1 MRIIETTSVLALGF
15 VLACAKAP
23 PEERRAAAGDSVR
36 PAGAPVGSRATA
48 LDSVHLGGA
57 PVSSRATGQCGDVSG
72 YLDDPAP
79 RGRAVYA
86 APDTQSPVLGRILPP
101 VLIEN
106 RGWPVSFAIHEAR
119 DGWLLVEHA
128 GDDSVLTETAPRPMY
143 SGRGWI
149 RGNGVSVGVQ
159 ASQAFAAPRHASALV
174 VQADPAHTLE
184 GGATMMTEVF
194 ACEGDWVLARWQVME
209 PRGLRYAD
217 AAVVTPNPLVVQ
229 GWVTGI
235 CNIQETS
242 CDQPSG
248 DRPDSARAPAAR

>member
-23 PEERRAAAGDSVR
+23 PEERRAAADDSVR
-36 PAGAPVGSRATA
+36 PVPVGSRATA
-48 LDSVHLGGA
+48 FDSVRLGGA

-128 GDDSVLTETAPRPMY
+128 GDDSVLIERAPRPMY
-143 SGRGWI
+143 SGHGWI

-159 ASQAFAAPRHASALV
+159 ASQMFAEPRHASDIV
-174 VQADPAHTLE
+174 VQADPVHTLE
-184 GGATMMTEVF
+184 GVGEMVEVS
-194 ACEGDWVLARWQVME
+194 ACEGDWVLSRWRIRE
-209 PRGLRYAD
+209 PRGVRYHAN
-217 AAVVTPNPLVVQ
+217 ALVTANPLVVQ

-248 DRPDSARAPAAR
+248 DRPDSVKPESAR